1 MRRTLAVREA
11 RAGARRV
18 DRRNT
23 AHRKRPQAVER
34 TVIAYHLPTRP
45 AWTCVVCG
53 DDYPCA
59 TRRAQLREDFRT
71 APVQFALFMSVY
83 FMNATADLPGVPPDE
98 LHARFFW
105 FRNS

>member
-1 MRRTLAVREA
+1 
-11 RAGARRV
+11 
-18 DRRNT
+18 
-23 AHRKRPQAVER
+23 
-34 TVIAYHLPTRP
+34 VIAYHLPDRP
-45 AWTCVVCG
+45 AWTCVLCG

-59 TRRAQLREDFRT
+59 IRRAQLLEDFRT
-71 APVQFALFMSVY
+71 APVPFALFMSVD